1 MDEELVCYTKGRFC
15 LHSISHWIFSWCVS
29 IVTKYKTVH
38 VQHVQIRINDD
49 MKKFSIH
56 ISPFEGFEGVGIK
69 NSRWSYSTNV
79 LNLGKF
85 RKIQLPQGLRSL
97 NKEAIHGDHVEP
109 TFVGLF
115 EKLPW
120 NFQDFCTFTLSINIA
135 NNWQGHTC
143 AICLN
148 VFSFCLTMK
157 DNPVTIM
164 GLRFLVGLFCFPSG
178 ERCSSLLGKSDFEG
192 KILAL
197 PRKGGRILM
206 MKIFADLTIC
216 KKMTLLFRPLVI
228 RL

>member
-1 MDEELVCYTKGRFC
+1 MR
-15 LHSISHWIFSWCVS
+15 
-29 IVTKYKTVH
+29 
-38 VQHVQIRINDD
+38 Q
-49 MKKFSIH
+49 
-56 ISPFEGFEGVGIK
+56 PFLPVPGIQGSK
-69 NSRWSYSTNV
+69 N
-79 LNLGKF
+79 GC
-85 RKIQLPQGLRSL
+85 
-97 NKEAIHGDHVEP
+97 
-109 TFVGLF
+109 
-115 EKLPW
+115 
-120 NFQDFCTFTLSINIA
+120 FCTFTLSINIA

-216 KKMTLLFRPLVI
+216 KKMTLLFRPLESACEVFHLTPSKVPI
-228 RL
+228 EKTSWTLGNL